1 MSFLTLEDINT
12 CLYSNQGFY
21 WHCLDLTSINQTL
34 GNFTNVKVDFCKV
47 SRIAGQY
54 YITVDIPSWTMG
66 YNIEING
73 SYVVPSSKIVW
84 YENQIVILS
93 DVFDVGD
100 EIKLFLY
107 IGVEKYSEFTRITY
121 KCTQDNLLL
130 NLKELKT
137 TKKTS
142 VIRVDGADKG
152 DGGRADRLPFTVGY
166 NSVVRYIQ
174 GEPDAGFI
182 FVNFLKTDFQFNCN
196 QELINGKINT
206 VQLGVDADY
215 KPNGDLVGD
224 YAPEISVFYGDET
237 LAVTWNP
244 TINDYTFDI
253 DLSNREKETD
263 VILTVFVENN
273 EVLNQTSRDVRLHTR
288 FENIDSIAKLNTLFQ
303 NGGIGRLDANLV
315 LTNDLTISN
324 DVYLL
329 GNHHNI
335 NMAEN
340 KLIISENKTFKCE
353 QTGFSN
359 GENTIQQKVGSKVEL
374 TECSFT
380 NCTGLGSVIDCQI
393 DRTSLTNPTDFTTN
407 LEKCVF
413 DSCDMMILHGGELSV
428 TNCVVNGENTKV
440 DNPNYPF
447 FLYQTDGTARIL
459 QSEFNFIHDT
469 DIDEDIEFNSC
480 IFVCGETA
488 EINGYDHTELQKN
501 NLTQF
506 LEIQRNTS
514 KIDVTYY
521 YPAIEDYITLQSNNG
536 FCHAVSNVDYIFK
549 TNVTPQ
555 RR

>member
-12 CLYSNQGFY
+12 TLYNNQRFW
-21 WHCLDLTSINQTL
+21 WHEIDCSKLPDGEFTDL
-34 GNFTNVKVDFCKV
+34 KVDFC
-47 SRIAGQY
+47 RISKHQ
-54 YITVDIPSWTMG
+54 
-66 YNIEING
+66 G
-73 SYVVPSSKIVW
+73 SYHVYVDNDSWAGGALEEANGRYYDIVCDDNCFMTEILPEKLYLYMGPTRLPSDRIQMLGMLLDTVFSLNMK
-84 YENQIVILS
+84 ELS
-93 DVFDVGD
+93 LPHEVRYTLGD
-100 EIKLFLY
+100 EERSVL
-107 IGVEKYSEFTRITY
+107 T
-121 KCTQDNLLL
+121 NL
-130 NLKELKT
+130 
-137 TKKTS
+137 
-142 VIRVDGADKG
+142 D
-152 DGGRADRLPFTVGY
+152 VGY
-166 NSVVRYIQ
+166 NHITDIISGPTYSFGYLLVKL
-174 GEPDAGFI
+174 
-182 FVNFLKTDFQFNCN
+182 LKTDFQFNCN
-196 QELINGKINT
+196 QELINGKVNT
-206 VQLGVDADY
+206 VKLGVDADY
-215 KPNGDLVGD
+215 KPNGDLIGD
-224 YAPEISVFYGDET
+224 YTPEISVFYGDET
-237 LAVTWNP
+237 LPVTWNP

-273 EVLNQTSRDVRLHTR
+273 EVLNQTSKDVRLHTM

-329 GNHHNI
+329 GNHYNI

-340 KLIISENKTFKCE
+340 KFIISENKTFKCE
-353 QTGFSN
+353 QTSFN
-359 GENTIQQKVGSKVEL
+359 DGENTIQQKVGSKVEL

-428 TNCVVNGENTKV
+428 TNCVVNGTNTKV

-536 FCHAVSNVDYIFK
+536 FCHAVSNVDYVFK
-549 TNVTPQ
+549 TNVTPE

>member
-12 CLYSNQGFY
+12 TIFNNQDCY
-21 WHCLDLTSINQTL
+21 WYTIDLGDITEGTEDLNE
-34 GNFTNVKVDFCKV
+34 VKIDFCKV
-47 SRIAGQY
+47 TRTKTEQGYDFFVKVDTSNWIG
-54 YITVDIPSWTMG
+54 YIYSIFTSDFVSIPIVQNGGLKFITPESIPTLKLYFYLGNQEWLGFTQR
-66 YNIEING
+66 EILNP
-73 SYVVPSSKIVW
+73 V
-84 YENQIVILS
+84 L
-93 DVFDVGD
+93 D
-100 EIKLFLY
+100 
-107 IGVEKYSEFTRITY
+107 
-121 KCTQDNLLL
+121 L
-130 NLKELKT
+130 NLKELGEEQTIRGRLWQTDNIT
-137 TKKTS
+137 TVS
-142 VIRVDGADKG
+142 LV
-152 DGGRADRLPFTVGY
+152 LNQGY
-166 NSVVRYIQ
+166 NKIMKNNSPWGYVLVKL
-174 GEPDAGFI
+174 
-182 FVNFLKTDFQFNCN
+182 VKTDFQFNCN
-196 QELINGKINT
+196 QVLTNGKVNT
-206 VQLGVDADY
+206 VPLGVDTDY
-215 KPNGDLVGD
+215 KPNGDLIGD
-224 YAPEISVFYGDET
+224 YTPEISVFYGDET
-237 LAVTWNP
+237 LPVVWNP

-253 DLSNREKETD
+253 DLTNREKETD
-263 VILTVFVENN
+263 VILTVFVDNN

-288 FENIDSIAKLNTLFQ
+288 FENIDSITKLNTLFQ

-315 LTNDLTISN
+315 LTNDLTVSN

-329 GNHHNI
+329 GNHYNI

-340 KLIISENKTFKCE
+340 KFIISENKTFKCE

-359 GENTIQQKVGSKVEL
+359 GENTIQQKLDSKVEL

-393 DRTSLTNPTDFTTN
+393 DIKNLTNPTDFTTN

-428 TNCVVNGENTKV
+428 TNCVVNGANTKV

-459 QSEFNFIHDT
+459 QSEFNFIQDT

-488 EINGYDHTELQKN
+488 EINGYNHTELQKN

-514 KIDVTYY
+514 KIDVSYY
-521 YPAIEDYITLQSNNG
+521 YPPIEDYITLQSNNG
-536 FCHAVSNVDYIFK
+536 FCHAVSNVDYVFK
-549 TNVTPQ
+549 TNVTPE